1 MIDSFDG
8 YSILGSKLFSFI
20 AQNTSL
26 HTLLGFKVSVEK
38 SAVIVMDLSLCA
50 I

>member
-26 HTLLGFKVSVEK
+26 HALLDFKVSVEK
-38 SAVIVMDLSLCA
+38 AAVIVTDISLCV